1 MNWNT
6 CCHYARNL
14 QHGLELRRERHYD
27 SKREAGEKEKKTK
40 KKGGGEGEGAC
51 NDAQSGEN
59 IMVSFIPRPEFL
71 NERLFMKT
79 SKLLLGDRKKRKGE
93 SER

>member
-14 QHGLELRRERHYD
+14 QHGIKLRREGHYD
-27 SKREAGEKEKKTK
+27 SKREAGEKEKKKKKK
-40 KKGGGEGEGAC
+40 KKGGREGRELVMMRKVAKTLWFLSSHVL
-51 NDAQSGEN
+51 N
-59 IMVSFIPRPEFL
+59 FL

-79 SKLLLGDRKKRKGE
+79 
-93 SER
+93 